1 MNETV
6 WHMEEKEFCTE
17 RLALKKALYSEHGS
31 EKQTL
36 KAGRFSQGCQ

>member
-6 WHMEEKEFCTE
+6 WHMEEDKEFCTE
-17 RLALKKALYSEHGS
+17 RLSWKKALYSECGP

-36 KAGRFSQGCQ
+36 KAGRFS